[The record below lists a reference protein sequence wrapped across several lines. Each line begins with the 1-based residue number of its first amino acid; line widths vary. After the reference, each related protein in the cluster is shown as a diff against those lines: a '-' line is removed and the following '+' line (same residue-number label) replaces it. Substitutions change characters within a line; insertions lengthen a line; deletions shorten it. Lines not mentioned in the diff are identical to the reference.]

1 MPKLT
6 LEDGTEFS
14 GKLVLVG
21 DDGTKTP
28 FDPLGTH
35 ATFGTIRGERDEF
48 KSKAETA
55 LSELSAFGK
64 SPEERKAAAE
74 KLRLAANLDAKK
86 LVEAGKID
94 ELVAERLRAAQEEWG
109 GKEKALASEKD
120 ELARTLDEI
129 LIEKAFAGSK
139 VLDDYFPTWSL
150 LAPVFQ
156 NRLAREGKQL
166 VGYRDE
172 AKKERIYSSS
182 KPGELAQG
190 DELLAALLKSHP
202 DHDRWKKGANAQGAG
217 ATGNTGA
224 TGSAMTIS
232 REEARDPARYRAA
245 REAAEKTGRGLTI
258 SN

>member
-6 LEDGTEFS
+6 LEDGTEFT
-14 GKLVLVG
+14 GKLVHVG

-35 ATFGTIRGERDEF
+35 ATFGTIRGERDSF
-48 KSKAETA
+48 KTAAETA
-55 LSELSAFGK
+55 AAELALFGK
-64 SPEERKAAAE
+64 SPEDRKAAAE

-109 GKEKALASEKD
+109 GKEKTLASERD

-150 LAPVFQ
+150 LAPVFESQ
-156 NRLAREGKQL
+156 LAREGKQL
-166 VGYRDE
+166 VGYRDA
-172 AKKERIYSSS
+172 AKKERIYSAT

-202 DHDRWKKGANAQGAG
+202 DHDKWRKGANAQGTG
-217 ATGNTGA
+217 ATGNTGGA
-224 TGSAMTIS
+224 GGAKTMTVDQFN
-232 REEARDPARYRAA
+232 ALDPQKRMDFINK
-245 REAAEKTGRGLTI
+245 EGGQVV
-258 SN
+258 